1 MIYTE
6 TYLWTWEIR
15 QNNKF
20 PKTFSCVKVYNMP
33 STRNT
38 SELKRLP
45 FSFQN
50 TIFQT
55 NSVSLYN
62 VIDVNCVKKERKI
75 EIKQNNLDK
84 LNICETWS

>member
-1 MIYTE
+1 
-6 TYLWTWEIR
+6 
-15 QNNKF
+15 
-20 PKTFSCVKVYNMP
+20 MP

-45 FSFQN
+45 FS
-50 TIFQT
+50 FQT

-84 LNICETWS
+84 LNICET